1 MPAIEEETAG
11 TMSALSPAPL
21 ASATEAARDR
31 LRRACASLDLAELT
45 GSPFAMSQA
54 LVEVARSHREL
65 NDEAAAEL
73 HFAAAVRW
81 ARLLGSVDQ
90 LAELLCEHADAAV
103 RVALASELQVM
114 LSNTVPAG
122 DTGPDEAFAGST
134 PAGHAARERA
144 RDRAFEASQLVS
156 RVSDPSCEA
165 RLLLRVSEVLE
176 RCGDH
181 ADALQM
187 QQRALNRLG
196 GIAPRDAEWLPALG
210 RLADS

>member
-1 MPAIEEETAG
+1 MP
-11 TMSALSPAPL
+11 PAPL
-21 ASATEAARDR
+21 ASSPTEASRDR

-54 LVEVARSHREL
+54 LAEVARSHREL
-65 NDEAAAEL
+65 HDEAAAEL
-73 HFAAAVRW
+73 HFAGAVRW
-81 ARLLGSVDQ
+81 ARWLGSVDQ

-103 RVALASELQVM
+103 RVALAAELQAL
-114 LSNTVPAG
+114 LSNEAPDAEARRDDGQAVTTVA
-122 DTGPDEAFAGST
+122 SR
-134 PAGHAARERA
+134 AARERA

-165 RLLLRVSEVLE
+165 RLLLRVSEVLQ

-187 QQRALNRLG
+187 QRRALNRLG

-210 RLADS
+210 RLADA

>member
-1 MPAIEEETAG
+1 
-11 TMSALSPAPL
+11 MSTLSPAPPT
-21 ASATEAARDR
+21 SPTEAARDR

-54 LVEVARSHREL
+54 LVEVARSHRDL
-65 NDEAAAEL
+65 HDEAAAER

-81 ARLLGSVDQ
+81 ARLLGSVDP

-103 RVALASELQVM
+103 RVALAAELQAM
-114 LSNTVPAG
+114 LANAARGNGSGPA
-122 DTGPDEAFAGST
+122 DDFTATTA
-134 PAGHAARERA
+134 AAHAARERA
-144 RDRAFEASQLVS
+144 RDRAFEASQLVG

-187 QQRALNRLG
+187 QRRALNRLG